1 MSKRSLVVEFK
12 IKPGQ
17 KENFLSIIED
27 HAAGTLA
34 DEEGCQHFDVC
45 VPDDDEDRVWLYEQ
59 YRDEAALDI
68 HKASPRLARTRARY
82 AELIES
88 RAIRVC
94 TVQTLA

>member
-1 MSKRSLVVEFK
+1 MSKRSLIVEFK

-17 KENFLSIIED
+17 REQFLDIIKD

-34 DEEGCQHFDVC
+34 EEEGCQQFNVG
-45 VPDDDEDRVWLYEQ
+45 VPDDDEDMVLLYEQ

-68 HKASPRLARTRARY
+68 HKASPRLVRTRERY

-94 TVQTLA
+94 QVQELE